1 MKQKNDFIKLTQK
14 MGVVFL
20 VSLAAILITYETI
33 VSYIDY
39 NYRANRRRNEFVTEK
54 KECIKQEVMQ
64 VVEIINL
71 KLKTPGYDEEKI
83 KAELFELIGN
93 IRFGKEGYIFINK
106 FNGDALISN
115 GEVLSGKQKLWDVF
129 PNNSEKMKDIF
140 NKEYI
145 AAQKPNGDFI
155 NYSFRKY
162 SNANEE
168 SPKVSFIY
176 GIPKLQWLV
185 GAGIYLTEINSDLAS
200 MKKQL
205 TAMILKDLIYSI
217 IVVTITIV
225 IFLML
230 FNTQVKKLKNDFGEF
245 NLFLT
250 KAARNN
256 ESINLSNIKFSNF
269 EEMAINA
276 NNMLADKMLAEKEL
290 YDEKEL
296 LFVTIRS
303 VGDGLITTDKL
314 GKVQLMNSVAEK
326 LTGWKND
333 EAKGLEL
340 AKIFDIVNETTRE
353 KVCNPVNLVLLEHK
367 VVGLANHT
375 VLISKDGSE
384 YNIADSAAPILDEQ
398 KNIRGVVL
406 VFRDVTSEY
415 QMQKSLSKS
424 EERYQRLSSLTYE
437 GILIHKDG
445 VLIDANKAIEKLSG
459 YSREELIGKNIIQ
472 MIIPQKYHELLIKN
486 LKSDSVLPY
495 EIEGIKKDGTIL
507 PIEIESRNVEFDD
520 KNKSVRL
527 TAIRDI
533 SKRKESELEIR
544 KLSNAIN
551 QSTVSVVITDK
562 EGKFEYIN
570 PKFTELTGYSL
581 NEITS
586 KTPSI
591 LKSCEHTPE
600 FYKNLW
606 ETILSGKEWT
616 GEFHNKKKNGELFWE
631 SVIISPI
638 KNNSGEITN
647 FVAVKEDIT
656 EKKRTIEAL
665 KDSEERYR
673 ITTEATGDVYY
684 QLNYEKMEYKYI
696 HKNIEQLT
704 GYKAEELN
712 LRSIILEIQNNGDL
726 ITISKLENSRKNEQ
740 HPTYSADYLIKT
752 KSGALKWVSDRSYTL
767 YSENHL
773 AIGSI
778 GVLSDITEKKKM
790 IDEVIKAKNNAEN
803 ANKMKSIFLAQM
815 SHEIRTPINALVS
828 MASLLRYDFEEN
840 ASEDQLT
847 SFEIIDRAGDRI
859 IRTVDLLLNLSEI
872 QAGTYEKNITRFDL
886 FAGILISIV
895 AENKKLAEKKN
906 IKLTLMNST
915 SDTEIVADSYT
926 VNQIFI
932 QLIDNAI
939 KFTKVGEVVI
949 KIFRSE
955 SNQLVA
961 EIKDTGI
968 GIEEKYLPYLFEPF
982 SQEEMGYTR
991 KYEGNGIGMALVKK
1005 YCELNNAILEVESKK
1020 DVGSTFRIIF
1030 T

>member
-1 MKQKNDFIKLTQK
+1 MKPKYDFIKLTQK
-14 MGVVFL
+14 MGVLFL

-33 VSYIDY
+33 ISYLDY
-39 NYRANRRRNEFVTEK
+39 NFRKEKRRREFVQ
-54 KECIKQEVMQ
+54 KEMDCIKQEVMQ

-71 KLKTPGYDEEKI
+71 KLKNSNYDEEKI
-83 KAELFELIGN
+83 KEELFELIGN

-106 FNGDALISN
+106 YNGDALISN
-115 GEVLSGKQKLWDVF
+115 GEILSGKQKLWEVF
-129 PNNSEKMKDIF
+129 TNNSEKMKDIF
-140 NKEYI
+140 DKEYI

-155 NYSFRKY
+155 YYTFRKL
-162 SNANEE
+162 SSETEE

-185 GAGIYLTEINSDLAS
+185 GAGVYLTEINADLDS
-200 MKKQL
+200 MKQML
-205 TAMILKDLIYSI
+205 ITMILRNLIYTI
-217 IVVTITIV
+217 VVVTITIV
-225 IFLML
+225 IFMFL
-230 FNTQVKKLKNDFGEF
+230 FNLQVKKIKNDFGEF

-250 KAARNN
+250 KAALNN
-256 ESINLSNIKFSNF
+256 EPINLKNIKFSNF

-290 YDEKEL
+290 FDEKEQ

-303 VGDGLITTDKL
+303 IGDGLITTDKF

-333 EAKGLEL
+333 EAKGLDLTE
-340 AKIFDIVNETTRE
+340 IFNIINETTRE
-353 KVCNPVNLVLLEHK
+353 KVRNPVNLVLLEHK
-367 VVGLANHT
+367 VIGLANHT
-375 VLISKDGSE
+375 VLISKDGTE

-406 VFRDVTSEY
+406 VFRDVTTEY
-415 QMQKSLSKS
+415 QMQKSLVKS
-424 EERYQRLSSLTYE
+424 EERYERLSSLTYE

-445 VLIDANKAIEKLSG
+445 VLIDANRAIEKISG

-486 LKSDSVLPY
+486 LKNDSVLPY
-495 EIEGIKKDGTIL
+495 EIEGIRKDGTIL
-507 PIEIESRNVEFDD
+507 PIEIESRNIEFDVE
-520 KNKSVRL
+520 NRSVRL
-527 TAIRDI
+527 TAMRDI

-544 KLSNAIN
+544 KLSNAIA

-562 EGKFEYIN
+562 EGKFEYVN

-581 NEITS
+581 SEIIS

-712 LRSIILEIQNNGDL
+712 LRNIILEIQNNGA
-726 ITISKLENSRKNEQ
+726 IIHISKIEDSRKSEQ
-740 HPTYSADYLIKT
+740 RPTYSADYLIKT
-752 KSGALKWVSDRSYTL
+752 KSGELKWVSDRSYTL
-767 YSENHL
+767 YDENHL
-773 AIGSI
+773 AVGSI

-828 MASLLRYDFEEN
+828 MASLLRYDFEEK

-872 QAGTYEKNITRFDL
+872 QAGTYEKNISRFDL
-886 FAGILISIV
+886 YSGLLISIV
-895 AENKKLAEKKN
+895 ADNKKLAEKKN
-906 IKLTLMNST
+906 IKLTLINST
-915 SDTEIVADSYT
+915 SDTEIIADSYT

-939 KFTKVGEVVI
+939 KFTKIGEVAI

-955 SNQLVA
+955 ANQLVV
-961 EIKDTGI
+961 EVRDTGI
-968 GIEEKYLPYLFEPF
+968 GIEGKYIPYLFEPF

-1005 YCELNNAILEVESKK
+1005 YCELNNAIIEVESKK
-1020 DVGSTFRIIF
+1020 DVGSTFKVTF